1 VRPKFLSLVFS
12 GVLLA
17 ACQAAQPTGAEAT
30 ATFCADLRALGR
42 SVAALENT
50 TGAATVGEY
59 QQRVKAVEDSW
70 NAVKESAKAVP
81 QARVND
87 LENATEDLKKTV
99 NGLSKDASL
108 TEAAREVA
116 PKAATVSQTR
126 QQVGSGVRCA
136 TT

>member
-1 VRPKFLSLVFS
+1 VSD
-12 GVLLA
+12 
-17 ACQAAQPTGAEAT
+17 T
-30 ATFCADLRALGR
+30 ATFCADLRSFGR

-70 NAVKESAKAVP
+70 NTLKESAKAVP
-81 QARVND
+81 QARTND
-87 LENATEDLKKTV
+87 LENATEDLKKSV
-99 NGLSKDASL
+99 NGLSKDATL
-108 TEAAREVA
+108 NEASREVA
-116 PKAATVSQTR
+116 PKAAAVGQAR

>member
-1 VRPKFLSLVFS
+1 
-12 GVLLA
+12 
-17 ACQAAQPTGAEAT
+17 
-30 ATFCADLRALGR
+30 
-42 SVAALENT
+42 
-50 TGAATVGEY
+50 
-59 QQRVKAVEDSW
+59 VKAVEDSW

-99 NGLSKDASL
+99 NGLSRDATL
-108 TEAAREVA
+108 NDAAREVA
-116 PKAATVSQTR
+116 PKAATVSQSR

>member
-1 VRPKFLSLVFS
+1 LLSLVFS

-50 TGAATVGEY
+50 TGAATVGEF
-59 QQRVKAVEDSW
+59 QQRTKAVEDSW

-81 QARVND
+81 QARTND
-87 LENATEDLKKTV
+87 LETATEDLQKTM

-116 PKAATVSQTR
+116 PKVQNVGQAR
-126 QQVGSGVRCA
+126 QQVGSGARCA